1 MVYTTHGFSS
11 AFARY
16 LRENGIAAEEV
27 KTAYGDT
34 DEELNI
40 PAETNII
47 V

>member
-1 MVYTTHGFSS
+1 VYTTHGFSS
-11 AFARY
+11 VFARF
-16 LRENGIAAEEV
+16 LKDNGIPAEEV

-40 PAETNII
+40 ITEA